1 LPAVFRMIYFQK
13 FTRDVIIM
21 SNREILQLP
30 LNCVTPNP
38 YQPRRIFCQHSLDEL
53 AASIRAYGVLQPI
66 SVRLINNYSY
76 ELVAGERRLRAS
88 KMAGLA
94 TIPAILL
101 DANDLDSAV
110 LAMIENLQRENLHFF
125 EEAEG
130 FANLIGDYAFTQEAI
145 ASRIGKNQSTI
156 ANKLRLLR
164 LPRGIQ
170 KHIIEQ
176 GLTERHSRALLK
188 LTSEDDQ
195 LAVLEKIVKQGLTVR
210 KTEDLIESM
219 LTRLQVPRGKTI
231 PFKAYIRDIRI
242 LTNTIQENLE
252 IVRRSGME
260 TNFDMEQTDTGYDIR
275 ITLKY
280 AADSPRAARAV

>member
-1 LPAVFRMIYFQK
+1 MK
-13 FTRDVIIM
+13 
-21 SNREILQLP
+21 NREILQLP
-30 LNCVTPNP
+30 LDSVTPNP
-38 YQPRRIFCQHSLDEL
+38 YQPRRIFCQHALDEL
-53 AASIRAYGVLQPI
+53 AASIRVYGVLQPI
-66 SVRLINNYSY
+66 SVRLINSYSY

-88 KMAGLA
+88 KLAGMV
-94 TIPAILL
+94 TIPAILV
-101 DANDLDSAV
+101 DINDLDSAV

-130 FANLIGDYAFTQEAI
+130 FQNLMSDYAFTQEAL

-164 LPRGIQ
+164 LPRRIQ
-170 KHIIEQ
+170 KPIIEYS
-176 GLTERHSRALLK
+176 LTERHARALLK
-188 LTSEDDQ
+188 LPGEDSQ
-195 LAVLEKIVKQGLTVR
+195 MSVLEKVIRDGLTVR

-219 LTRLQVPRGKTI
+219 LSKPPEPRRGKTI

-280 AADSPRAARAV
+280 SADSPQGMKLREAAAV